1 VQISL
6 ILTSLSRTLKTTPK
20 FCSHHLF
27 RGLNSKSGIT
37 LSRCTLEHL
46 LLVNYFGSL
55 SSNVAGY
62 SPRILCVCVCVCTCT
77 YMHVCVCV
85 CFHIYVYASA
95 HAYTCIHGNTLLYTV
110 SADTC
115 KCVQVLWNAAAK
127 STGGKD
133 CSKDSKAREARKK
146 TKERQ
151 VKIDSAT
158 ALAGTTTHSEQ
169 GFSLPLFLSI
179 SLSFSLSHTHIN
191 MCNEW
196 CLPLAALSLSLLRAC
211 FFSLHGTCLPTIFL
225 KSNTQK
231 MAEALQ
237 VAHVLVHLVMG
248 RAFPMKG
255 RLPHS
260 FIQCTY
266 RWIYIY
272 IYIYVYIYIYIYHVY
287 NIYVCVNI
295 YMHIFIYAYIHICI
309 NISIQT

>member
-1 VQISL
+1 MHIHAYMA
-6 ILTSLSRTLKTTPK
+6 TP
-20 FCSHHLF
+20 C
-27 RGLNSKSGIT
+27 
-37 LSRCTLEHL
+37 CTLYLPIH
-46 LLVNYFGSL
+46 VN
-55 SSNVAGY
+55 
-62 SPRILCVCVCVCTCT
+62 
-77 YMHVCVCV
+77 
-85 CFHIYVYASA
+85 VYRFCGTQQQKA
-95 HAYTCIHGNTLLYTV
+95 
-110 SADTC
+110 
-115 KCVQVLWNAAAK
+115 QAAK
-127 STGGKD
+127 TAAKI
-133 CSKDSKAREARKK
+133 KAREARKK

-255 RLPHS
+255 MLPHS

-272 IYIYVYIYIYIYHVY
+272 IYIYVYIYIYIYIMY
-287 NIYVCVNI
+287 IIFMYV
-295 YMHIFIYAYIHICI
+295 
-309 NISIQT
+309 